1 VSPKKPFDQ
10 RVAESIIK
18 AHRATGSG
26 LAYPMSLREMTVA
39 VRTML
44 KQYTFVEDTNE
55 RHKVAGQ
62 SQ

>member
-1 VSPKKPFDQ
+1 MSPKKPIDQ
-10 RVAESIIK
+10 RIAESIIK

-44 KQYTFVEDTNE
+44 KQYHLIEETNE
-55 RHKVAGQ
+55 RHKVARQGQ
-62 SQ
+62 